1 MEELEKQKIFL
12 SKIRN
17 DKVFA
22 ISQHRK
28 MWIWI
33 AQQYAKCRK
42 ETVGHLKREYIKKYC
57 FDADVFCFC
66 FCCEYVLCNKKRH
79 IERCSN
85 CILKWSENSCINEDS
100 EYERLVDAVNIL
112 CDSQI
117 PGIGFLKS
125 PYFKS
130 KRQNALAKELIK
142 QGRKCAKL
150 AYKISQLP
158 ENGME

>member
-42 ETVGHLKREYIKKYC
+42 E
-57 FDADVFCFC
+57 
-66 FCCEYVLCNKKRH
+66 
-79 IERCSN
+79 
-85 CILKWSENSCINEDS
+85 
-100 EYERLVDAVNIL
+100 NI
-112 CDSQI
+112 
-117 PGIGFLKS
+117 
-125 PYFKS
+125 
-130 KRQNALAKELIK
+130 
-142 QGRKCAKL
+142 
-150 AYKISQLP
+150 
-158 ENGME
+158 

>member
-12 SKIRN
+12 SKVRN
-17 DKVFA
+17 DKDFA

-33 AQQYAKCRK
+33 SRQYAKCRK

-57 FDADVFCFC
+57 FNADVFCFC
-66 FCCEYVLCNKKRH
+66 FCCEYVWNNKERH

-85 CILKWSENSCINEDS
+85 CILKWSEKSCTNKDS
-100 EYERLVDAVNIL
+100 EYERLADAVNIL
-112 CDSQI
+112 CDSQRI
-117 PGIGFLKS
+117 EFLKS

-130 KRQNALAKELIK
+130 KKQNALAKELIK